1 MSRRQKVMIALF
13 TVFVLFLLFAPRQSI
28 LKTDVLHTYEGPS
41 RAHLLGT
48 DNLGRDVWSLLLA
61 GGARTLEVVFL
72 AGGISFFA
80 GTTLGMIAAFQGK
93 AVRGIIQLAAD
104 FTLVVPS
111 FIMAMV
117 FSALFGFSPAGA
129 GVIFGIGNMGQYVN
143 QAYDLSEGLKSRE
156 FIDAERVV
164 GLGKWRLL
172 FFHVLPNIYRQL
184 LVFLGNRAAG
194 VVQYAGLAFI
204 GLGTDITNPDWGT
217 LLYQYRAYLTTDP
230 ALVLY
235 PTAAIAVLVLFF
247 HFMFDSTGGREEA
260 ETIYD

>member
-194 VVQYAGLAFI
+194 VV
-204 GLGTDITNPDWGT
+204 
-217 LLYQYRAYLTTDP
+217 
-230 ALVLY
+230 V
-235 PTAAIAVLVLFF
+235 
-247 HFMFDSTGGREEA
+247 
-260 ETIYD
+260 

>member
-1 MSRRQKVMIALF
+1 M
-13 TVFVLFLLFAPRQSI
+13 
-28 LKTDVLHTYEGPS
+28 
-41 RAHLLGT
+41 
-48 DNLGRDVWSLLLA
+48 
-61 GGARTLEVVFL
+61 
-72 AGGISFFA
+72 
-80 GTTLGMIAAFQGK
+80 
-93 AVRGIIQLAAD
+93 
-104 FTLVVPS
+104 
-111 FIMAMV
+111 
-117 FSALFGFSPAGA
+117 
-129 GVIFGIGNMGQYVN
+129 
-143 QAYDLSEGLKSRE
+143 
-156 FIDAERVV
+156 V

-194 VVQYAGLAFI
+194 VVVQYAGLAFI